1 MQVKDSD
8 LKDEANETSP
18 AGKHKGKSHKTD
30 PGCNVNFFVLF
41 NVLPWLVFSNTEAR
55 CYVEPEQPHLLS
67 KDAMVSKEAPIVVRL
82 PSYLVVEAITRVRLS
97 CLYC

>member
-18 AGKHKGKSHKTD
+18 AGKHKGKFHKTD

-41 NVLPWLVFSNTEAR
+41 NVF
-55 CYVEPEQPHLLS
+55 
-67 KDAMVSKEAPIVVRL
+67 AMVSI
-82 PSYLVVEAITRVRLS
+82 SQY
-97 CLYC
+97 

>member
-55 CYVEPEQPHLLS
+55 CYVEPERYICCQRMLWYQNYIREILLC
-67 KDAMVSKEAPIVVRL
+67 ML
-82 PSYLVVEAITRVRLS
+82 QTRRIKQW
-97 CLYC
+97 